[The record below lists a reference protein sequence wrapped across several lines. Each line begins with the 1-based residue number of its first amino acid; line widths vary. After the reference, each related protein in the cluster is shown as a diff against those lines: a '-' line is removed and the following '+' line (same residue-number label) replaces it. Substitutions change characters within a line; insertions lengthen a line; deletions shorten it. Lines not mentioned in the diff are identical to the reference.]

1 MKVESTEKSGP
12 GKPGKVVSSAK
23 EGGLGKSGMMAIPV
37 NGHDPEE
44 TGMKTS
50 SELSDE
56 SDMSGHK
63 DACCCARTT
72 VRDESEKKALINR
85 CNRVEGQIRGIRGM
99 LERDMYCDDV
109 LNQVAAVRSAM
120 DSISRLILER
130 HMKSCLIDRIR
141 AGELEVVDELLG
153 TLQKMMR

>member
-1 MKVESTEKSGP
+1 MKAESTVERD
-12 GKPGKVVSSAK
+12 
-23 EGGLGKSGMMAIPV
+23 LGKSGMMAIPV
-37 NGHDPEE
+37 KGHDPEE
-44 TGMKTS
+44 ADMKTS
-50 SELSDE
+50 SELAEEPAKSCHE
-56 SDMSGHK
+56 

-72 VRDESEKKALINR
+72 VRDEAEKKALINR

-99 LERDMYCDDV
+99 LEKDMYCDDV
-109 LNQVAAVRSAM
+109 LNQVSAVRSAL

-153 TLQKMMR
+153 TLQKMMK